1 MLAQFYIHRT
11 EDVFYICDTGLPLQL
26 MDWLA
31 YVTYCD
37 LTDDKGGNPASK
49 TRFIA
54 HWHSAKNSMFNREIN
69 RRLRL

>member
-1 MLAQFYIHRT
+1 MPTFASKFYAGSVLYPQDWRC
-11 EDVFYICDTGLPLQL
+11 VYICETSLPLQL

-31 YVTYCD
+31 YVTCCD

-54 HWHSAKNSMFNREIN
+54 H
-69 RRLRL
+69 